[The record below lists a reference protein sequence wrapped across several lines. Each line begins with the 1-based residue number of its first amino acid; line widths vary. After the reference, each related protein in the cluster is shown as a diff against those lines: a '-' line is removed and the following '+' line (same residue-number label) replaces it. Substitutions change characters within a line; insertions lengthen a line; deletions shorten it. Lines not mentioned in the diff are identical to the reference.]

1 MDWITLT
8 VEAAGLVILIV
19 WTIVP
24 IQEFRL
30 IAKRLR
36 EGRATGPRD
45 AGREDAR

>member
-24 IQEFRL
+24 IQEFKL
-30 IAKRLR
+30 IFHRLR
-36 EGRATGPRD
+36 ERRERTGNDGGEGPP
-45 AGREDAR
+45 